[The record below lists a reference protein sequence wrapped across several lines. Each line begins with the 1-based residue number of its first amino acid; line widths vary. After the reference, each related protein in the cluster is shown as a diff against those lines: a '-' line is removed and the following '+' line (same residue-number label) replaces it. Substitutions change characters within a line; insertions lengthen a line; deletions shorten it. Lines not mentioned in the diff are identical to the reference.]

1 MGDYGPPTISSMMAG
16 ECDESYDAEDRHRQL
31 REAARRNQVGQVREL
46 PRKNHMVH
54 PEQQRCM
61 ASWHE
66 RLGHFV
72 QPMRSSRGETKFACL
87 SVAVG
92 CSKYW
97 NNRMVCEYCHN
108 FGRSVHR
115 MREAFVPVTRVLMSF
130 MKDPAKAKE
139 VKDRITQLYL
149 RVAGRR
155 VTMQKVTSQMKL
167 IVDKYYPQQHYL
179 EKALQVVKNHQ
190 RQKMQIEKAQ
200 LAKTQS
206 QAKSK
211 AAKRQPAVSKRRAPT
226 KPKPPKLP
234 PGFPSKPYDRVNQ
247 YFPKTALARKKIK
260 EKEAKSGKLNQKDK
274 AKFLVQAWRTL
285 PKNEKDKV
293 TKDFKKKKDDFKR
306 KLEVYKKSHKKEYE
320 KYTKALVKYKEQEK
334 AFKKKSA
341 AANTIKTS
349 KAISTNNAKN
359 KKKPA
364 VRAHQKKIRKIPN

>member
-1 MGDYGPPTISSMMAG
+1 MNQVVPITFKPQPERLKRQVHIVMGDYGPPTISSMMAG

-31 REAARRNQVGQVREL
+31 REAARRNQVGQLREL
-46 PRKNHMVH
+46 PRKNDMVH

-72 QPMRSSRGETKFACL
+72 QPIRSSRGETKFACL

-139 VKDRITQLYL
+139 IKDRITQLYL
-149 RVAGRR
+149 HVAGRR

-190 RQKMQIEKAQ
+190 RQKM
-200 LAKTQS
+200 
-206 QAKSK
+206 
-211 AAKRQPAVSKRRAPT
+211 R
-226 KPKPPKLP
+226 
-234 PGFPSKPYDRVNQ
+234 D
-247 YFPKTALARKKIK
+247 
-260 EKEAKSGKLNQKDK
+260 
-274 AKFLVQAWRTL
+274 
-285 PKNEKDKV
+285 
-293 TKDFKKKKDDFKR
+293 
-306 KLEVYKKSHKKEYE
+306 
-320 KYTKALVKYKEQEK
+320 
-334 AFKKKSA
+334 
-341 AANTIKTS
+341 
-349 KAISTNNAKN
+349 
-359 KKKPA
+359 
-364 VRAHQKKIRKIPN
+364 